1 MNYDIVFNYHKSW
14 NENEWTTENMCTR
27 SASAGESLC
36 VALLVMQKSVHLC
49 GFTMNNEN
57 AGFHYECKNRY
68 FAKPQC

>member
-1 MNYDIVFNYHKSW
+1 MDDRKHVHKKRQ
-14 NENEWTTENMCTR
+14 C
-27 SASAGESLC
+27 GC

-68 FAKPQC
+68 IAKPQR